1 MEDRSESSLKPA
13 IISCFIGNPDEFVV
27 MQNELGFTDLTE
39 ELRSIINEPY
49 CGNINEI
56 VDVYADKLYQIIIR
70 KIEEKDLE
78 KKDSQKSFWNKERS
92 TEEVAKGCLVF
103 FALILLGIFLLVSFF
118 TGN

>member
-1 MEDRSESSLKPA
+1 
-13 IISCFIGNPDEFVV
+13 

-92 TEEVAKGCLVF
+92 TEEMAKGCLVF